1 MAKLNLNT
9 AQQARVNLTQKQQ
22 KHIAQIYKNAAL
34 SVGRKARSLPNT
46 PSSPLYKSE
55 LNKLKKELKVQL
67 AAAEQALKGE
77 IYDNMESA
85 AQAVVKDN
93 LQFLENVGL
102 TVEGAYSKVPTE
114 IVKMVATGQLYEG
127 KWSLSRALWKDH
139 MKTQYDI
146 NTVVATGI
154 AANKSAYDIAKD
166 LEKYLKPDARKD
178 WDWNKVYPGTRR
190 KVDYSAQRLARTM
203 VSHAYQQAFV
213 RTTQNNPF
221 VTEYIWLSSGG
232 ERMCEICADR
242 NGQHYPKDKLPLDHP
257 NGMCTFEAVLSG
269 NMVDISNRIAD
280 WALGNTDSDIDKWL
294 ESMGVD
300 AKNLPAVQRASQMA
314 NTGSKIPSAEDWI
327 NIIKQVELQDMLDIE
342 AANFEKFTGVEKSA
356 LRTYTGSSYRR
367 WNGYLRGTR
376 SDLRPGEA
384 EQIEAAKQAL
394 SKSAFERPAVLRRGT
409 DFGDLAGLI
418 GAKDFDQTM
427 WELGNMTASE
437 LNSKYAGVIGEYKGF
452 TSTSSMWDKGFSGP
466 VEVVFYAPE
475 GTQASSIMGIS
486 QFGTGEGETLLNAGT
501 RVRILRIEESD
512 GHMNSDIRMYLEI
525 LPQK

>member
-67 AAAEQALKGE
+67 TAAEQALKGE

-93 LQFLENVGL
+93 LQFLKNVGL
-102 TVEGAYSKVPTE
+102 TIEGAYSKVPTE

-280 WALGNTDSDIDKWL
+280 WALGGSDPELDNWAESLYEQQGITPESVKGSVHYQTMSQSQFDMFSSQQQVTQEDLDILHDWYVHTGQSFTVNEILRTGGYQSSEFKDAVSVMSKVCNSNTIPMDCKLYRRVDDEYL
-294 ESMGVD
+294 DAVFGVD
-300 AKNLPAVQRASQMA
+300 SFSFLNKMRNGTLTSEMIEQFMSDLNNKISDQSFTEKSFLSTSAVAEKRAYVKKPVSIVFETNAGKKGYVTDNKAESEVLFAPGQKYEF
-314 NTGSKIPSAEDWI
+314 TGARILE
-327 NIIKQVELQDMLDIE
+327 EDIE
-342 AANFEKFTGVEKSA
+342 
-356 LRTYTGSSYRR
+356 
-367 WNGYLRGTR
+367 GTKINTLELVAR
-376 SDLRPGEA
+376 FLSD
-384 EQIEAAKQAL
+384 
-394 SKSAFERPAVLRRGT
+394 
-409 DFGDLAGLI
+409 
-418 GAKDFDQTM
+418 
-427 WELGNMTASE
+427 
-437 LNSKYAGVIGEYKGF
+437 
-452 TSTSSMWDKGFSGP
+452 
-466 VEVVFYAPE
+466 
-475 GTQASSIMGIS
+475 
-486 QFGTGEGETLLNAGT
+486 
-501 RVRILRIEESD
+501 
-512 GHMNSDIRMYLEI
+512 
-525 LPQK
+525 

>member
-9 AQQARVNLTQKQQ
+9 AQQARVSLTQKQQ

-55 LNKLKKELKVQL
+55 LNKLKKELKAQL
-67 AAAEQALKGE
+67 VAAEQALKGE

-93 LQFLENVGL
+93 LQFLKNVGL

-146 NTVVATGI
+146 NTIVATGI

-280 WALGNTDSDIDKWL
+280 WALGGSDPELDNWAESLYEQQGITPESVKGSVHYQTMSQSQFDMFSSQQQVTQEDLDILHDWYVHTGQSFTVNEILRTGGYQSSEFKDAVSVMSKVCNSNTIPMDCKLYRRVDDEYL
-294 ESMGVD
+294 DAVFGVD
-300 AKNLPAVQRASQMA
+300 SFSFLNKMRNGTLTSEMTEQFMSDLNNKISDQSFTEKSFLSTSAVAEKRAYVKKPVSIVFETNA
-314 NTGSKIPSAEDWI
+314 GKKGYVTDNKAESEVLFAPGQKYEFMGARI
-327 NIIKQVELQDMLDIE
+327 LEEDIE
-342 AANFEKFTGVEKSA
+342 
-356 LRTYTGSSYRR
+356 
-367 WNGYLRGTR
+367 GTKVNTLELVAR
-376 SDLRPGEA
+376 FLSD
-384 EQIEAAKQAL
+384 
-394 SKSAFERPAVLRRGT
+394 
-409 DFGDLAGLI
+409 
-418 GAKDFDQTM
+418 
-427 WELGNMTASE
+427 
-437 LNSKYAGVIGEYKGF
+437 
-452 TSTSSMWDKGFSGP
+452 
-466 VEVVFYAPE
+466 
-475 GTQASSIMGIS
+475 
-486 QFGTGEGETLLNAGT
+486 
-501 RVRILRIEESD
+501 
-512 GHMNSDIRMYLEI
+512 
-525 LPQK
+525 

>member
-1 MAKLNLNT
+1 MAKINLNT
-9 AQQARVNLTQKQQ
+9 AQQARVSLTQKQQ

-55 LNKLKKELKVQL
+55 LNKLKKELKTQL
-67 AAAEQALKGE
+67 TAAEQALKGE

-93 LQFLENVGL
+93 LQFLKNVGL
-102 TVEGAYSKVPTE
+102 TIEGAYSKVPTE

-166 LEKYLKPDARKD
+166 LEKYLNPSAKKE

-232 ERMCEICADR
+232 ERMCEICAYR

-280 WALGNTDSDIDKWL
+280 WALGGSDPELDNWAESLYEQQGITPESVKGSVHYQTMSQSQFDMFSSQQQVTQEDLDILHDWYVHTGQSFTVNEILRTGGYQSSEFKDAVSVMSKVCNSNTIPMDCKLYRRVDDEYL
-294 ESMGVD
+294 DAVFGVD
-300 AKNLPAVQRASQMA
+300 SFSFLNKMRNGTLTSEMTEQFMSDLNNKISDQSFTEKSFLSTSAVAEKRVYVKKPVSIVFETNAGKKGYVTDNKAESEVLFAPGQKYEF
-314 NTGSKIPSAEDWI
+314 TGARILE
-327 NIIKQVELQDMLDIE
+327 EDIE
-342 AANFEKFTGVEKSA
+342 
-356 LRTYTGSSYRR
+356 
-367 WNGYLRGTR
+367 GTKVNTLELVAR
-376 SDLRPGEA
+376 FLSD
-384 EQIEAAKQAL
+384 
-394 SKSAFERPAVLRRGT
+394 
-409 DFGDLAGLI
+409 
-418 GAKDFDQTM
+418 
-427 WELGNMTASE
+427 
-437 LNSKYAGVIGEYKGF
+437 
-452 TSTSSMWDKGFSGP
+452 
-466 VEVVFYAPE
+466 
-475 GTQASSIMGIS
+475 
-486 QFGTGEGETLLNAGT
+486 
-501 RVRILRIEESD
+501 
-512 GHMNSDIRMYLEI
+512 
-525 LPQK
+525 

>member
-9 AQQARVNLTQKQQ
+9 AQQTRVSLTQKQQ
-22 KHIAQIYKNAAL
+22 KHIAQIYNNAAL

-55 LNKLKKELKVQL
+55 LNKLKKELKIQL
-67 AAAEQALKGE
+67 TAAEQALKSE

-93 LQFLENVGL
+93 LQFLKNVGL

-146 NTVVATGI
+146 NTIVATGI

-280 WALGNTDSDIDKWL
+280 WALGGSDPELDNWAESLYEQQGITPESVKGSVHYQTMSQSQFDMFSSQQQVTQEDLDILHDWYVHTGQSFTVNEILRTGGYQSSEFKDAVSVMSKVCNSNTIPMDCKLYRRVDDEYL
-294 ESMGVD
+294 DAVFGVD
-300 AKNLPAVQRASQMA
+300 SFSFLNKMRNGTLTSEMTEQFMSDLNDKISDQSFTEKSFLSTSAVAEKRAYVKKPVSIVFETNAGKKGYVTDNKAESEVLFAPGQKYEF
-314 NTGSKIPSAEDWI
+314 TGARILE
-327 NIIKQVELQDMLDIE
+327 EDIE
-342 AANFEKFTGVEKSA
+342 
-356 LRTYTGSSYRR
+356 
-367 WNGYLRGTR
+367 GTKVNTLELVAR
-376 SDLRPGEA
+376 FLSD
-384 EQIEAAKQAL
+384 
-394 SKSAFERPAVLRRGT
+394 
-409 DFGDLAGLI
+409 
-418 GAKDFDQTM
+418 
-427 WELGNMTASE
+427 
-437 LNSKYAGVIGEYKGF
+437 
-452 TSTSSMWDKGFSGP
+452 
-466 VEVVFYAPE
+466 
-475 GTQASSIMGIS
+475 
-486 QFGTGEGETLLNAGT
+486 
-501 RVRILRIEESD
+501 
-512 GHMNSDIRMYLEI
+512 
-525 LPQK
+525 

>member
-9 AQQARVNLTQKQQ
+9 AQQARVSLTQKQQ

-55 LNKLKKELKVQL
+55 LNKLKKELKIQL
-67 AAAEQALKGE
+67 TAAEQALKGE
-77 IYDNMESA
+77 IYDNMESV

-93 LQFLENVGL
+93 LQFLKNVGL

-146 NTVVATGI
+146 NTIVATGI

-280 WALGNTDSDIDKWL
+280 WALGGSDPELDNWAESLYEQQGITPESVKGSVHYQTMSQSQFDMFSSQQQVTQEDLDILHDWYVHTGQSFTVNEILRTGGYQSSEFKDAVSVMSKVCNSNTIPMDCKLYRRVDDEYL
-294 ESMGVD
+294 DAVFGVD
-300 AKNLPAVQRASQMA
+300 SFSFLNKMRNGTLTSEMTEQFMSDLNNKISDQSFTEKSFLSTSAVAEKRAYVKKPVSIVFETNAGKKGYVTDNKAESEVLFAPGQKYEF
-314 NTGSKIPSAEDWI
+314 TGARILE
-327 NIIKQVELQDMLDIE
+327 EDIE
-342 AANFEKFTGVEKSA
+342 
-356 LRTYTGSSYRR
+356 
-367 WNGYLRGTR
+367 GTKVNTLELVAR
-376 SDLRPGEA
+376 FLSD
-384 EQIEAAKQAL
+384 
-394 SKSAFERPAVLRRGT
+394 
-409 DFGDLAGLI
+409 
-418 GAKDFDQTM
+418 
-427 WELGNMTASE
+427 
-437 LNSKYAGVIGEYKGF
+437 
-452 TSTSSMWDKGFSGP
+452 
-466 VEVVFYAPE
+466 
-475 GTQASSIMGIS
+475 
-486 QFGTGEGETLLNAGT
+486 
-501 RVRILRIEESD
+501 
-512 GHMNSDIRMYLEI
+512 
-525 LPQK
+525 